1 MNGITYNNESVSN
14 LITLTDVPN
23 ILTVY
28 GIEGGTYAEVYI
40 MIQSTIKAVT
50 TQDNQWYIEI
60 MGETVSNV
68 LSPSNA
74 INKNFYISDSVLS
87 TIASLTKAIRSC
99 PTVAANFMIENS
111 TMNGTPCVKLKAR
124 NYGSFWNSGAFG
136 DFFKS
141 NMESYIA
148 TYVVDGSA
156 NSSLYGSKIDV
167 DVYSEG
173 DYVTTLEKNF
183 YGSETSFNLSP
194 VLTTFAE
201 YGKLKPYEVNI
212 SSISK
217 EGEYSLLGNIDT
229 NYISVGYMV
238 NQGLKFIPN
247 GFEYAQNFSRGEERE
262 FANNT
267 ILYIYQNKIDL
278 SLFTGNS
285 GGYTLKIDYLDSAF
299 KNITPTITRNVRCY
313 ANTIDDLSILLNDS
327 GNAYWPL
334 AFYIDI
340 QAGSLPKIRYNV
352 IKPLKATEYS
362 QRILWRNSYGG
373 ISFFDF
379 TGQKTETRDV
389 DISTYEKNIFG
400 YYTDEMNEL
409 EKVYNN
415 EVKYTVTLKSHLFEN
430 DGKYIFNDLLQ
441 SSKVWTEI
449 NGETYAIIIDSVSV
463 DETDQNNIYEA
474 TVKYHYSANPS
485 LI

>member
-1 MNGITYNNESVSN
+1 MNGIRYNNESVSN

-23 ILTVY
+23 ILTIY
-28 GIEGGTYAEVYI
+28 GKEGGTYAEVYI
-40 MIQSTIKAVT
+40 MIQSTLKGAT
-50 TQDNQWYIEI
+50 TQDNQWWFEI
-60 MGETVSNV
+60 MGETVTNV
-68 LSPSNA
+68 ITPSNA

-87 TIASLTKAIRSC
+87 TIASLTKAIRNC
-99 PTVAANFMIENS
+99 PTVAANFSIEN
-111 TMNGTPCVKLKAR
+111 TTRNGTPCVKLKAR
-124 NYGSFWNSGAFG
+124 NIGSFWTSFN
-136 DFFKS
+136 DFFKTNIGS
-141 NMESYIA
+141 TYYS
-148 TYVVDGSA
+148 TYVIAGSA
-156 NSSLYGSKIDV
+156 NSSLVGAKIDV
-167 DVYSEG
+167 DVYSDG

-183 YGSETSFNLSP
+183 YGTETSFNLSP

-201 YGKLKPYEVNI
+201 YGKLKPYTLNV
-212 SSISK
+212 SSIMSN
-217 EGEYSLLGNIDT
+217 GEYSAVGSIDT

-247 GFEYAQNFSRGEERE
+247 GLSYAQNFSRGKERE

-267 ILYIYQNKIDL
+267 LLYLYENKVDL

-299 KNITPTITRNVRCY
+299 KKITPTRERSLRCY
-313 ANTIDDLSILLNDS
+313 PNSIDDLSIVLNDS
-327 GNAYWPL
+327 GNAYFPL

-340 QAGSLPKIRYNV
+340 TIGGLPPVRYNV
-352 IKPLKATEYS
+352 IKPIKATEYY

-389 DISTYEKNIFG
+389 EISTYEKNIFG
-400 YYTDEMNEL
+400 YYTDDMNEL

-441 SSKVWTEI
+441 SANVWTEI
-449 NGETYAIIIDSVSV
+449 NGEKYAIIIDSVSV

-474 TVKYHYSANPS
+474 TVKYHYSQEPS